1 MNDLVKWISE
11 NDEIKGNEDNDKGE
25 GREESDTF
33 IVVIFRQDTNFD
45 SQKGDTL
52 SSESKFE
59 NKSAINSNVDSS
71 SNNFYN

>member
-1 MNDLVKWISE
+1 MTRSKVMRTM
-11 NDEIKGNEDNDKGE
+11 IKARIED
-25 GREESDTF
+25 REESDTF

-71 SNNFYN
+71 SNNLL